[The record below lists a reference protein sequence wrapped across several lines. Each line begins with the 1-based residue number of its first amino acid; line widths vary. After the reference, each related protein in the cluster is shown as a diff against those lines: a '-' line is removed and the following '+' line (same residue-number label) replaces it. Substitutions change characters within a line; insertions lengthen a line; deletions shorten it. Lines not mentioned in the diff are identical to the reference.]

1 MGEERRSAPRIRAY
15 RPVRLHNP
23 STPQVI
29 ETLTKDLSIGGLRCV
44 SPTLLPVSTELN
56 LELVLSTGDEP
67 LTMRGR
73 MAWFQVLPQSEQ
85 FDLGISFLDL
95 APRTKRRLSAYL
107 ERLSSQSVPVSA

>member
-15 RPVRLHNP
+15 RPVRLQRPNA
-23 STPQVI
+23 PQVI

-67 LTMRGR
+67 LTVRGR
-73 MAWFQVLPQSEQ
+73 TVWFQILPQSEQ

-95 APRTKRRLSAYL
+95 PPRTERRLSAYL
-107 ERLSSQSVPVSA
+107 NRLSSQSVSVLA

>member
-1 MGEERRSAPRIRAY
+1 M
-15 RPVRLHNP
+15 
-23 STPQVI
+23 I

-67 LTMRGR
+67 LTVRGR
-73 MAWFQVLPQSEQ
+73 TVWFQILPQSEQ

-95 APRTKRRLSAYL
+95 PPITKRRLSVYI
-107 ERLSSQSVPVSA
+107 ERLSSQAISVSA